1 MSLNQKSELCK
12 RGEDQ
17 EDPRENQDLL
27 EEQLFGAEE
36 EEAISSSSQS
46 VLFPDNPEEVA
57 AAVAPSPPQI
67 PQGVCP
73 SPSAMEAVPCSRSE
87 VEGSSSRDEEG
98 PSSREGSVAQSSLQD
113 IICVKTSDLV
123 NFLLLKFRA
132 KEPTTKAE
140 MLSIVIGEHAD
151 HFPEIFRCATDCLQ
165 LIYGVDVNEV
175 DPVNNAYVLG
185 TVLDLTYD
193 GSSESGIPKTGLLV
207 MVLCAIAME
216 GGCAPEHKVWEA
228 LNNVGVHD
236 GMEHYMFGDPREL
249 ITKVLVEEQ
258 YLEYRQVTDS
268 DPARYEF
275 LWGPRAHAETTN
287 LKILEFLS
295 RVKIRNAS
303 SIPSLS

>member
-1 MSLNQKSELCK
+1 MTSGHLSSHICSTERRTPGPDKIGGPQSEGL
-12 RGEDQ
+12 D
-17 EDPRENQDLL
+17 
-27 EEQLFGAEE
+27 
-36 EEAISSSSQS
+36 S
-46 VLFPDNPEEVA
+46 
-57 AAVAPSPPQI
+57 
-67 PQGVCP
+67 
-73 SPSAMEAVPCSRSE
+73 
-87 VEGSSSRDEEG
+87 
-98 PSSREGSVAQSSLQD
+98 D

-140 MLSIVIGEHAD
+140 MLSKVIGEHAD
-151 HFPEIFRCATDCLQ
+151 HFPEIFRHTTDCLQ

-175 DPVNNAYVLG
+175 DPINNAYVLG

-287 LKILEFLS
+287 LKILEFLN
-295 RVKIRNAS
+295 RPTADPGPCLMAS
-303 SIPSLS
+303 SPSPHTEPPDSLHPEVAIKKVACGHPVLWACED